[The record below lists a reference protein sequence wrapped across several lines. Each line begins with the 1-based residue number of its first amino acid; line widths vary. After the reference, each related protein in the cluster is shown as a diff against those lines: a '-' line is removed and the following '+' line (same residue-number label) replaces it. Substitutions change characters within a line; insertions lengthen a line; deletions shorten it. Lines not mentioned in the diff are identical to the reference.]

1 MVCWMCSLNKDYSK
15 LYDTL
20 FLSSKREYQYDYSI
34 EVDNEFV
41 IDIDTNGLVVAV
53 EMQFASDVL
62 GLSRNKLNGDLD
74 CRVFVN
80 VTQDIIKVRV
90 ISEHIS
96 KCAEVKKGSII
107 ERKTINNRH
116 AKQGKYFL

>member
-1 MVCWMCSLNKDYSK
+1 MCSLNKDYSK

-20 FLSSKREYQYDYSI
+20 FLSSKREYRYDYSI

-116 AKQGKYFL
+116 AKQGKYFI

>member
-116 AKQGKYFL
+116 AKQGKYFI

>member
-34 EVDNEFV
+34 EVDNAFV

-53 EMQFASDVL
+53 EIQFASEVL
-62 GLSRNKLNGDLD
+62 GLSRNKINGNID

-80 VTQDIIKVRV
+80 VTPDIIKVRV

-116 AKQGKYFL
+116 AKQGKYFI

>member
-53 EMQFASDVL
+53 EMQFASEVL
-62 GLSRNKLNGDLD
+62 GLSRNKLNGNID
-74 CRVFVN
+74 CKVFVN
-80 VTQDIIKVRV
+80 VTPDIIKVRV

-107 ERKTINNRH
+107 ERKTINNKH
-116 AKQGKYFL
+116 AKQGKYFI

>member
-20 FLSSKREYQYDYSI
+20 FLFSKREYQYDYSI

-53 EMQFASDVL
+53 EMQFASEVL
-62 GLSRNKLNGDLD
+62 GLSRNKLNGNID
-74 CRVFVN
+74 CKVFVN
-80 VTQDIIKVRV
+80 VTPDIIKVRV

-96 KCAEVKKGSII
+96 KCADVKKGSII
-107 ERKTINNRH
+107 ERKTINNKH
-116 AKQGKYFL
+116 AKQGKYFI

>member
-1 MVCWMCSLNKDYSK
+1 MCSVNKDYSK

-20 FLSSKREYQYDYSI
+20 FLSSEREYQYDYSI

-53 EMQFASDVL
+53 EIQFASEVL
-62 GLSRNKLNGDLD
+62 GLSRNKLKGDIA
-74 CRVFVN
+74 CRVFAN

>member
-107 ERKTINNRH
+107 ERKTINNKH
-116 AKQGKYFL
+116 AKQGKYFI

>member
-20 FLSSKREYQYDYSI
+20 FLSSKREYQYNYSI

-53 EMQFASDVL
+53 EMQFASEVL
-62 GLSRNKLNGDLD
+62 GLSRNKLNGNID

-80 VTQDIIKVRV
+80 VTPDIIKVRV

-107 ERKTINNRH
+107 ERKTINNKH
-116 AKQGKYFL
+116 AKQGKYFI

>member
-62 GLSRNKLNGDLD
+62 GLSRNKLNGDID

-80 VTQDIIKVRV
+80 VTPDIIKVRV

-116 AKQGKYFL
+116 AKQGKYFI

>member
-1 MVCWMCSLNKDYSK
+1 MVCWMGSLNKEYSK
-15 LYDTL
+15 LCDTL

-34 EVDNEFV
+34 EVDNAFV
-41 IDIDTNGLVVAV
+41 IDIDANGLVVAV
-53 EMQFASDVL
+53 EMQFASEVL

-80 VTQDIIKVRV
+80 VTPDIIKVRV

-116 AKQGKYFL
+116 AKQGNYFI

>member
-80 VTQDIIKVRV
+80 VTPDIIKVRV

-107 ERKTINNRH
+107 ERKTINNKH
-116 AKQGKYFL
+116 AKQGKYFI

>member
-1 MVCWMCSLNKDYSK
+1 MCSVNKDYSK

-53 EMQFASDVL
+53 EIQFASEVL
-62 GLSRNKLNGDLD
+62 GLSRNKLKGDIA
-74 CRVFVN
+74 CRVFAN

>member
-1 MVCWMCSLNKDYSK
+1 MVCWMCSVNKDYSK
-15 LYDTL
+15 LCDIL

-34 EVDNEFV
+34 EVDNAFV
-41 IDIDTNGLVVAV
+41 IDIDANGLVVAV
-53 EMQFASDVL
+53 EIQFASEVL
-62 GLSRNKLNGDLD
+62 GLSRNKLNGNID

-80 VTQDIIKVRV
+80 VTPDIIKVRV

-116 AKQGKYFL
+116 AKQGKYFI

>member
-15 LYDTL
+15 LYETL

-80 VTQDIIKVRV
+80 VTPDIIKVRV

-116 AKQGKYFL
+116 AKQGKYFI

>member
-80 VTQDIIKVRV
+80 VTPDIIKVRV

-116 AKQGKYFL
+116 AKQGKYFI

>member
-41 IDIDTNGLVVAV
+41 IDVDTEGLVVAV

-80 VTQDIIKVRV
+80 VTPDIIKVRV

-116 AKQGKYFL
+116 AKQGKYFI

>member
-1 MVCWMCSLNKDYSK
+1 MCSLNKDYSK
-15 LYDTL
+15 LYDIL

-34 EVDNEFV
+34 EVDNAFV

-53 EMQFASDVL
+53 EIQFASEVL
-62 GLSRNKLNGDLD
+62 GLSRNKLNGNID

>member
-1 MVCWMCSLNKDYSK
+1 MCSLNKDYSK

-80 VTQDIIKVRV
+80 VTPDIIKVRV

-116 AKQGKYFL
+116 AKQGKYFI